1 MGWLEWVVL
10 ALLAAWLAVSLW
22 RMLHHRGLLRLLRRL
37 HALPGRP
44 AEKTDK
50 GGCGRIPFCFDIRRK
65 MCYTFPVLA

>member
-37 HALPGRP
+37 HA
-44 AEKTDK
+44 
-50 GGCGRIPFCFDIRRK
+50 RRTSCRK
-65 MCYTFPVLA
+65 DR

>member
-1 MGWLEWVVL
+1 MARRFRDPVIIIG
-10 ALLAAWLAVSLW
+10 AGAAGMMAAAAAAETA
-22 RMLHHRGLLRLLRRL
+22 RT
-37 HALPGRP
+37 AGRP